1 MTIYTDSL
9 SNIKKYKED
18 YYKVAVSSTL
28 SYNIQNKLDAWFID
42 LAPSKLLDEKLDR
55 GLINWNEFSDLYKQE
70 MNNTFSKSKIKWI
83 KEYSKN
89 KDIVILC
96 FEEES
101 ISKCHRHILKEM
113 IEK

>member
-9 SNIKKYKED
+9 SNIKRYKDD
-18 YYKVAVSSTL
+18 YFTVAVSSTL
-28 SYNIQNKLDAWFID
+28 SFDIQSKLDAWFID
-42 LAPSKLLDEKLDR
+42 LAPSKSLGEKLDK
-55 GLINWNEFSDLYKQE
+55 GLINWNEFCDLYKQE

-83 KEYSKN
+83 REYSN
-89 KDIVILC
+89 YKDIVILC

-101 ISKCHRHILKEM
+101 MPKCHRHVLKEI